1 MAIKRGVSFYSY
13 QQAQYVGEMTY
24 EDMFRELRENLHCDG
39 VEIINEAIV
48 AGYPFPS
55 KEWLATWHSN
65 LARYDLNPVCLDGF
79 LDTMRLRTHAMN
91 EAEAGELVKVD
102 LQLAHDMGFKHIR
115 TMTGLPTET
124 DEDLL
129 GIAELAKVA
138 AGAYYSV
145 PKDKRVKGLRI
156 TCSASV
162 FVPKPFTPF
171 QWCAQDRPEDV
182 VRKQHMVKDAFQKY
196 KNARFIY
203 HDSSLSRIEACFAVG
218 DRRLSKVLYRAW
230 QSGCI
235 LDGWDDHLFH

>member
-1 MAIKRGVSFYSY
+1 
-13 QQAQYVGEMTY
+13 
-24 EDMFRELRENLHCDG
+24 
-39 VEIINEAIV
+39 
-48 AGYPFPS
+48 
-55 KEWLATWHSN
+55 
-65 LARYDLNPVCLDGF
+65 
-79 LDTMRLRTHAMN
+79 
-91 EAEAGELVKVD
+91 
-102 LQLAHDMGFKHIR
+102 
-115 TMTGLPTET
+115 MTGLPTET

-235 LDGWDDHLFH
+235 LDGWDECFLYDNWLQAFVDCGLDLDFYAHRQRSLDETLPWDHIDAYISKSFLKREYEKALRAETTRDCREGCNGCGLQVLKGVCRGCE